1 MDYKPGI
8 GKVLVRLV
16 DAEETTAGGLI
27 IAQTA
32 VEQTNQATVIAV
44 GKGRTS
50 DTGIVFDI
58 PVSVNDVVMFSKGA
72 GVVIAIDGEELL
84 VLREEDIFAILE
96 E

>member
-8 GKVLVRLV
+8 GKVLVKLV

-32 VEQTNQATVIAV
+32 IEQTNQATVIAV

-50 DTGIVFDI
+50 DAGIVFDI
-58 PVSVNDVVMFSKGA
+58 PVNVNDVVMFNKGA
-72 GVVIAIDGEELL
+72 GVVIAIDGEEML